1 MRLFKIETL
10 LLSLPLRPLTED
22 SWLAVAAIIAIVVLI
37 VYLAYSYVFK
47 KKAKE
52 QKRLTDVR
60 NIRQQDIKEEK
71 NEARK

>member
-1 MRLFKIETL
+1 MRLLKIETL

-47 KKAKE
+47 KKAIE
-52 QKRLTDVR
+52 QKRLADVR

>member
-1 MRLFKIETL
+1 MRLLKIETL

-47 KKAKE
+47 KKG
-52 QKRLTDVR
+52 
-60 NIRQQDIKEEK
+60 
-71 NEARK
+71 